1 MSFTVIN
8 SRSNYNFKLAN
19 EQFFGGTQGF
29 TQFGKTG
36 SLRKSG
42 LINQWG
48 YGQGKRG
55 FWRNGLSHGT
65 VLLWTG

>member
-19 EQFFGGTQGF
+19 EQFSGGTQGF
-29 TQFGKTG
+29 TQFGKTS

-42 LINQWG
+42 LINQ
-48 YGQGKRG
+48 
-55 FWRNGLSHGT
+55 
-65 VLLWTG
+65 